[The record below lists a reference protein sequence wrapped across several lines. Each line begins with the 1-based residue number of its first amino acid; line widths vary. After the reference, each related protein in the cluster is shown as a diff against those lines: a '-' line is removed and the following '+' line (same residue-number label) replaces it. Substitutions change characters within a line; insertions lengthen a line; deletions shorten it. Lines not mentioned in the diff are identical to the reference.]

1 MNRTRRYP
9 LILCLLGLIS
19 AAAGANEPASAAQ
32 AETPS
37 QLQARTLLFEMARF
51 LGEAPKFSVNM
62 RAGFDVVQDN
72 GQKIEFGER
81 RTISLQRPN
90 LFLSK
95 HRESNG
101 RGDLLL
107 FDGKSITVSDAEAG
121 VYSQVPQPGDIDAS
135 VVHFVQDLKMRLP
148 LAPLF
153 MSRLAEE
160 LQNRVRSID
169 YVELSDVL
177 GEPAHHLAARTD
189 STDFQV
195 WIRDGKQPLP
205 LRVIISYHREEG
217 QPQFWADF
225 SEWNLQPRFGKN
237 AFEFVAPKDA
247 RQIVF
252 QVQLS
257 PPPAPAPGA
266 SSNNDEVQR

>member
-1 MNRTRRYP
+1 MN
-9 LILCLLGLIS
+9 L
-19 AAAGANEPASAAQ
+19 
-32 AETPS
+32 
-37 QLQARTLLFEMARF
+37 
-51 LGEAPKFSVNM
+51 

-81 RTISLQRPN
+81 RSISLERPN
-90 LFLSK
+90 LFLEGE
-95 HRESNG
+95 HRESDG
-101 RGDLLL
+101 RSDLLL
-107 FDGKSITVSDAEAG
+107 FDGKSITVSDAGAG

-135 VVHFVQDLKMRLP
+135 VAHFVRDLKMRLP

-153 MSRLAEE
+153 MSRFAEE

-177 GEPAHHLAARTD
+177 GEPAHHLAARTGNA
-189 STDFQV
+189 DFQV

-205 LRVIISYHREEG
+205 LRVIISYHGEEG

-225 SEWNLQPRFGKN
+225 SEWNLHPRFGRKT
-237 AFEFVAPKDA
+237 FEFVAPKDA

-252 QVQLS
+252 QVQV
-257 PPPAPAPGA
+257 PPAPAPGA
-266 SSNNDEVQR
+266 NGNNDEVKR